1 MISYDFFNMKPT
13 IGKMK
18 KYLLNFCFLVQMSDV
33 ARVKINQ
40 ICFIDSMYMMKKSC
54 LLNNFQFIPD
64 CI

>member
-33 ARVKINQ
+33 ARVKIN
-40 ICFIDSMYMMKKSC
+40 
-54 LLNNFQFIPD
+54 
-64 CI
+64 